1 MENFDTNIENELRL
15 YSTSKIED
23 LKPEKIAFVIDLY
36 EEVKNEDFL
45 SIKKLKTKIFF
56 QLMEIQN
63 YQD

>member
-1 MENFDTNIENELRL
+1 MENFDTYIENELRL
-15 YSTSKIED
+15 YSTLKIED

-36 EEVKNEDFL
+36 DEVKNEDFL
-45 SIKKLKTKIFF
+45 KLKTKIFF